1 MSDDIIS
8 ISVPPFPDFIEG
20 NYRMMKKGQN
30 HINRRNLGYFDL
42 IAVNCLSYYLTDIIF
57 HGDRVRRIRN
67 SIGCIFIQR
76 RSGGRAEERA
86 GLFPICLYR
95 NYITINVLTRFIC
108 RSMR

>member
-42 IAVNCLSYYLTDIIF
+42 IAVKKGKLFLSEDDSQYVVKENELFILLP
-57 HGDRVRRIRN
+57 DRHHFSWRP
-67 SIGCIFIQR
+67 C
-76 RSGGRAEERA
+76 
-86 GLFPICLYR
+86 
-95 NYITINVLTRFIC
+95 
-108 RSMR
+108 